1 MLPVFLTKGENP
13 HLNTSNN
20 NQRRFSIVSK
30 NFDNEYHNQQQIQVI
45 DSELSQPLP
54 NADGS
59 TSRRRLTQIISIV
72 ENSEENVIKPKGRYL
87 LLFIVEPILTGCF
100 LFPILVLFWDC
111 GWNLTVT
118 MINSLNNYPLAY
130 NLDKGN
136 YTSEDYGDYSPQSL
150 IVPYVIVE
158 ILLLI
163 LYLCQD
169 LLYDFLKRQ
178 HTVVGM
184 ILLKIHTLLLA
195 SFYIVQWEM
204 IWTILD
210 QYTPTDWTFLMVL
223 SLASLFALTV
233 LTGTLSDMV
242 CSPFVVSYDSIDHC
256 IQFECPLVTAQMDR
270 WKINLMNFIL
280 YEFIISNITII
291 GWHGFYVIL
300 DQYLYPDDTT
310 MSAWICLLIGY
321 PLYFPLMYCQYYF
334 EKFNLKYELWAVFSE
349 NFPQFHR
356 NIIHALAFA
365 SCLFVWRGFW
375 VLYDTYLRIFE
386 IYYETY
392 LLISLLSF
400 GFLSII
406 QTFSSMNGPLKTIED
421 NFRCLNHRLSSLII
435 FVKRSVAIQSNFDLG
450 KQMKLLNDN
459 KQFKKSLELFD
470 KHKKNN
476 IETFSSLIITQALKA
491 CAHLEDFQRA
501 ETIYH
506 LISSRI
512 KDDLY
517 ILASLIHLY
526 MQCGDVARAESLFDT
541 ATTKT
546 LSMYGAMMKG
556 YIKNNQANKAIDL
569 FNEIKN
575 PNEVII
581 MVLFN
586 ACAQLG
592 TIEALN
598 LTKKVSKEI
607 PKSFHLNPRLITSLL
622 DALMQLGHV
631 VDAHLLFSRSQN
643 KVLPMYGAMMKGY
656 IKNNMANKTIDL
668 FNEIKHPDE
677 IVTILLFNA
686 CAQLRTPQALE
697 LAKTV
702 SKKMPEC
709 FYSNIRIPTSLFN
722 ALIKC
727 GDCSS
732 AEILFVKM
740 RKSVEAYGNLM
751 NGFNHDNNPSK
762 TLDLFNQMK
771 HNGINA
777 NIIIYLCVIKA
788 LSQIGDYELCQSIV
802 KEIPHCF
809 LVDHKIQSALIDMWG
824 KTGSVD
830 QAKQIFEK
838 ILEPNHIGYTAMI
851 NCYGLNGMG
860 IQSIELYRKMPQQLI
875 DEVAY
880 VSVLNACSHSG
891 LVDEARSIFRNI
903 EIKTESIYATMIDC
917 LSRAYCFREAQELIE
932 EYERLNSPVIVMY
945 MALLSGA
952 RNEKNSD
959 LSQNIYDRMKNLFP
973 QMTNPLISAAVLLAN
988 VYASSG
994 DIDKASDIRI
1004 QLNKSG
1010 LKKKIGLTWTVTN
1023 GEIYQFRAHD
1033 QSHPRSD
1040 EIYVELEKI
1049 SKELTQHGH
1058 EYDSSWITRS
1068 LNQDET
1074 VASVLCGHSE
1084 KLAIAWNFV
1093 ANPNTTRIQL
1103 TKNLRV
1109 CGDCHRATKLIAAIR
1124 QCEIIVRDAN
1134 RIHHFYTNG
1143 QCSCSDYF

>member
-1 MLPVFLTKGENP
+1 M
-13 HLNTSNN
+13 
-20 NQRRFSIVSK
+20 
-30 NFDNEYHNQQQIQVI
+30 
-45 DSELSQPLP
+45 
-54 NADGS
+54 S
-59 TSRRRLTQIISIV
+59 T
-72 ENSEENVIKPKGRYL
+72 
-87 LLFIVEPILTGCF
+87 
-100 LFPILVLFWDC
+100 
-111 GWNLTVT
+111 
-118 MINSLNNYPLAY
+118 
-130 NLDKGN
+130 
-136 YTSEDYGDYSPQSL
+136 
-150 IVPYVIVE
+150 
-158 ILLLI
+158 
-163 LYLCQD
+163 
-169 LLYDFLKRQ
+169 
-178 HTVVGM
+178 
-184 ILLKIHTLLLA
+184 
-195 SFYIVQWEM
+195 
-204 IWTILD
+204 
-210 QYTPTDWTFLMVL
+210 
-223 SLASLFALTV
+223 
-233 LTGTLSDMV
+233 
-242 CSPFVVSYDSIDHC
+242 
-256 IQFECPLVTAQMDR
+256 
-270 WKINLMNFIL
+270 
-280 YEFIISNITII
+280 
-291 GWHGFYVIL
+291 
-300 DQYLYPDDTT
+300 
-310 MSAWICLLIGY
+310 
-321 PLYFPLMYCQYYF
+321 
-334 EKFNLKYELWAVFSE
+334 
-349 NFPQFHR
+349 
-356 NIIHALAFA
+356 
-365 SCLFVWRGFW
+365 
-375 VLYDTYLRIFE
+375 
-386 IYYETY
+386 
-392 LLISLLSF
+392 
-400 GFLSII
+400 
-406 QTFSSMNGPLKTIED
+406 
-421 NFRCLNHRLSSLII
+421 RCLNHRLSSLII